1 MSENS
6 KTHSIKAST
15 PKKTRKKLEK
25 NTKKSRKFMKNHK
38 IDSLH
43 TSKASARFQSWTGIS
58 QDRKKIH

>member
-43 TSKASARFQSWTGIS
+43 TSKASARFQS
-58 QDRKKIH
+58 